1 MSYFTIK
8 NIHMM
13 MAVLT
18 ISGFFV
24 RSVWAVLGSKLLQHR
39 LVKVLPHFIDTVLF
53 LSGLIMVYLAKIYQH
68 WLVYKLILVVGYIL
82 CGFWVLRWAKSQWQQ
97 GMGLL
102 LAIACLAAIIF
113 LAHYKP
119 F

>member
-1 MSYFTIK
+1 
-8 NIHMM
+8 MM

-24 RSVWAVLGSKLLQHR
+24 RAFWALLGCKLLQHQ
-39 LVKVLPHFIDTVLF
+39 LIKVLPHLVDTVLF
-53 LSGLIMVYLAKIYQH
+53 LSGLIMVYLAKLYQQ
-68 WLVYKLILVVGYIL
+68 WLAYKLILVVGYIL
-82 CGFWVLRWAKSQWQQ
+82 CGFWVLKWAKSQWQQ
-97 GMGLL
+97 GMGFL
-102 LAIACLAAIIF
+102 LAIACLMGIIF